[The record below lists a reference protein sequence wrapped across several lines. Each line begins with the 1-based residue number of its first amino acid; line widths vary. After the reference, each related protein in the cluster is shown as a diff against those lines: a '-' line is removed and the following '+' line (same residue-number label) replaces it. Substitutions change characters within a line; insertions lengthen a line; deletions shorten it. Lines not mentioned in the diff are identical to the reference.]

1 MWVYTYDKAHDPQ
14 SNTRPRTE
22 IRILGKDYKS
32 GVWQFEG
39 DGYVPEGANGVCVMQ
54 IHGYVG
60 PATVI
65 MLDVVDGNLRRYHD
79 QLVTTDVFDRW
90 FHLNVIHDTD
100 QRKAYVFIDGKET
113 LAVNVSEGVW
123 QFEGEV
129 YVPQGTSG
137 VCVMQVFGGVQH
149 ATSFMLLASNG
160 VLIRYND
167 QVVASEIYDRW
178 IHLNVI
184 HNGDEGKV
192 SVFVDG
198 NEKVLADDRGRANHY
213 FKCGVYAGVN
223 ASSCM
228 ESRWRNIKLWTK

>member
-1 MWVYTYDKAHDPQ
+1 
-14 SNTRPRTE
+14 
-22 IRILGKDYKS
+22 GKDHKS

-113 LAVNVSEGVW
+113 LAVNVS
-123 QFEGEV
+123 
-129 YVPQGTSG
+129 
-137 VCVMQVFGGVQH
+137 GGD
-149 ATSFMLLASNG
+149 S
-160 VLIRYND
+160 Y
-167 QVVASEIYDRW
+167 
-178 IHLNVI
+178 
-184 HNGDEGKV
+184 
-192 SVFVDG
+192 
-198 NEKVLADDRGRANHY
+198 Y
-213 FKCGVYAGVN
+213 FKCGVYAN
-223 ASSCM
+223 TNSSFCM
-228 ESRWRNIKLWTK
+228 EARWKNIKLWSK

>member
-1 MWVYTYDKAHDPQ
+1 MARMLGILISAILIWIASVNADPTVSPTQGFTEVVLNATNFMIQKPYDKEEYERYSFIDGVHSMWVYKDDKPHTPE
-14 SNTRPRTE
+14 SKTRPRTE
-22 IRILGKDYKS
+22 IRIEGYDY
-32 GVWQFEG
+32 
-39 DGYVPEGANGVCVMQ
+39 
-54 IHGYVG
+54 
-60 PATVI
+60 T
-65 MLDVVDGNLRRYHD
+65 
-79 QLVTTDVFDRW
+79 
-90 FHLNVIHDTD
+90 
-100 QRKAYVFIDGKET
+100 
-113 LAVNVSEGVW
+113 EGVW

-129 YVPQGTSG
+129 YVPHGTSG

-160 VLIRYND
+160 VLMRYND

-178 IHLNVI
+178 IHLNII
-184 HNGDEGKV
+184 HNADEGKV

-213 FKCGVYAGVN
+213 FKCGAYAGVN